1 MNDHQD
7 LLKQLDRRLPLGE
20 KVQYVHDVLRKKF
33 DCIDRVAVALYDS
46 KTDFLRT
53 FIHSSGGDTPLEHYA
68 AKLSEAPALQDILTR
83 GEPRIVNDLQ
93 IYAASPHE
101 HTQKILKQGYQSSY
115 TMPMFL
121 DGNLFGFIFFNSY
134 RKDPFN
140 EEILHYLDVIGHL
153 ISLVIVNEISSVHTL
168 SAALKTASNMIHHRD
183 TETGAHLDRMSR
195 YSLLIARDLA
205 DQYALDDEFIEHILL
220 FAPLH
225 DIGKIGIPDSILLKQ
240 GKLTAEEWAIMK
252 THVDQGEQIIDEML
266 KNFGLEGFQYV
277 DLLRNIARFHHESIN
292 GSGYPLGLKGNQIPI
307 EARIVAVA
315 DVFDALTS
323 RRPYKPPWSN
333 DEAFATLHTL
343 TNSKLDRDC
352 VQALERNR
360 EQVEAIQARFREN
373 RYG

>member
-1 MNDHQD
+1 LQ
-7 LLKQLDRRLPLGE
+7 QLDRRLPIGE
-20 KVQYVHDVLRKKF
+20 KVHYVHDVLRKKF
-33 DCIDRVAVALYDS
+33 DCIDRVAVALYDP

-53 FIHSSGGDTPLEHYA
+53 FIHSSGGDKPIEHYA
-68 AKLSEAPALQDILTR
+68 AKLSDAPALQGILAR
-83 GEPRIVNDLQ
+83 GEPRIVNDLR

-101 HTQKILKQGYQSSY
+101 HTKKILDQGYQSSY

-121 DGNLFGFIFFNSY
+121 DGDLFGFIFFNSY
-134 RKDPFN
+134 RKGPF
-140 EEILHYLDVIGHL
+140 EEEVLHYLDVIGHL
-153 ISLVIVNEISSVHTL
+153 ISLVIVNEISSVHTF

-195 YSLLIARDLA
+195 YSLLIARELA
-205 DQYALDDEFIEHILL
+205 DQYELEDEFIEHILL

-225 DIGKIGIPDSILLKQ
+225 DIGKIGIPDSILLKR
-240 GKLTAEEWAIMK
+240 GKLTAQEWAIMK
-252 THVDQGEQIIDEML
+252 THVDQGVQIIEEML

-277 DLLRNIARFHHESIN
+277 DLLRNIARFHHESVN
-292 GSGYPLGLKGNQIPI
+292 GSGYPFGLKGNKIPI

-323 RRPYKPPWSN
+323 RRSYKPPWGN
-333 DEAFATLHTL
+333 DEAFATLHIL

-360 EQVEAIQARFREN
+360 GQVEEIQARFREDC
-373 RYG
+373 YG